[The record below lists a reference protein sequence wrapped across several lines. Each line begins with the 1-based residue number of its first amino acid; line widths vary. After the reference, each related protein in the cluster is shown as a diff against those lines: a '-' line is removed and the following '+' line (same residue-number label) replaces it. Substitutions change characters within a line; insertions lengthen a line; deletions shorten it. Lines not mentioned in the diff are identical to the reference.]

1 MNQSLT
7 VRLIERIEPGAPLA
21 REWEALVKDN
31 AASGIMQSLHWR
43 DVKASQG
50 LVPFHVCVFNG
61 DLLIA
66 GAIFYTSLKRNGVGV
81 LVAPEGPVLP
91 WHDESLAR
99 ESLRLIIDCVREW
112 SEELGVMAIR
122 IEPRI
127 APAPPR
133 ILREFSRGPVDLV
146 PFETLYIDLEQDS
159 ESLFAKMKPKGRYNI
174 KLAERHGVRVV
185 QENSAEAIGKFY
197 SVMQQVSA
205 RDGFAVEPYSFF
217 EKLAG
222 VLCDRGCL
230 RLSFA
235 EHEGDLLGASMLT
248 VYGRR
253 ATYLYGGVT
262 NTKRNLM
269 GGYALQWAAMTS
281 AKSEGC
287 STYDFYGFDAF
298 RSAEHP
304 YARFS
309 QFKSQFGGTPMR
321 FIGAHELF
329 FTDKV
334 ADAFVRLANEAS
346 LFQEPKSTLVA
357 AHSE

>member
-1 MNQSLT
+1 MNQSIT
-7 VRLIERIEPGAPLA
+7 VRVIERIDHGASLA
-21 REWEALVKDN
+21 REWEALVKGN
-31 AASGIMQSLHWR
+31 TASGIMQSLHWR
-43 DVKASQG
+43 DMKANQG
-50 LVPFHVCVFNG
+50 LMPFHVGVFNG
-61 DLLIA
+61 DILIA
-66 GAIFYTSLKRNGVGV
+66 GAIFYTSLKRNGVGL

-91 WHDESLAR
+91 WHDEDLAR
-99 ESLRLIIDCVREW
+99 ESLRLIIDCVRER

-159 ESLFAKMKPKGRYNI
+159 ESILAAMKPKGRYNI
-174 KLAERHGVRVV
+174 KLAEKHGVTVM
-185 QENSAEAIGKFY
+185 QENSVEAVGRFY
-197 SVMQQVSA
+197 SVMQQVSV
-205 RDGFAVEPYSFF
+205 RDGFAVEPLSFF

-222 VLCDRGCL
+222 GLCARGCL

-235 EHEGDLLGASMLT
+235 EHEGDLLGASMMA
-248 VYGRR
+248 VYGER
-253 ATYLYGGVT
+253 ATYLYGGIT

-269 GGYALQWAAMTS
+269 GGYALQWAAMMA
-281 AKSEGC
+281 AKTDGC

-298 RSAEHP
+298 RSVEHP

-346 LFQEPKSTLVA
+346 SFHEPKSMLVG
-357 AHSE
+357 AHSD